1 MNIFVLSSRA
11 LISNVFWDTVFD
23 LENIVLRTCNAQLLV
38 PSARDVFQ
46 WSSTLYPLAGRI
58 VRKAV
63 KSTTGVYNLPLLPP
77 LSDKPNVLLII
88 GIAGPDLE
96 LLSSI
101 PKWRERFDVVIAYI
115 FDSWEPA
122 IYSKNVYH
130 LDHLFVAL
138 PEVIDEL
145 KQSFGIPVSLIPFAA
160 DVLGQGSCQL
170 KRSIDLTSFGRIP
183 SQYDTAFFNKF
194 NQPGS
199 EQIYYKSTP
208 RTEEEFPKLPY
219 EMRRDEPDTR
229 LLFHILRHSKITLA
243 FDTLYPYPGMRQFP
257 YSFITQRWFYGTATG
272 GAVVGKRPTTPLM
285 DELMNWEDATI
296 ELPDDPRKSVEFI
309 NELLQDEVRLN
320 SIYKRNYVESLA
332 RHDCRHRIQSM
343 LEAVKIP
350 LPQRLLEELSQM
362 KMIHEKMVSRV

>member
-11 LISNVFWDTVFD
+11 LSSTVSWDPVFE
-23 LENIVLRTCNAQLLV
+23 LENIVVRTCNAQLLA
-38 PSARDVFQ
+38 PSARDVIQ
-46 WSSTLYPLAGRI
+46 WSSTLDPLADKI
-58 VRKAV
+58 VRKVV
-63 KSTTGVYNLPLLPP
+63 KSTTGFYKLSPLPE
-77 LSDKPNVLLII
+77 LSDKPNVLLMI
-88 GIAGPDLE
+88 GISGANLE

-115 FDSWEPA
+115 FDSWAPE

-145 KQSFGIPVSLIPFAA
+145 KQRFGIPVSLIPFAA
-160 DVLGQGSCQL
+160 DVLTQGSCQL

-183 SQYDTAFFNKF
+183 SQYDTVFCNKF

-208 RTEEEFPKLPY
+208 RTGEQFPKLPY
-219 EMRRDEPDTR
+219 EMRKDESDTQM
-229 LLFHILRHSKITLA
+229 LFHILRHSKLTLA
-243 FDTLYPYPGMRQFP
+243 FDTLYPGMRQFP
-257 YSFITQRWFYGTATG
+257 YSFITLRWFYGTATG

-285 DELMNWEDATI
+285 NELLNWEDATI
-296 ELPDDPRKSVEFI
+296 ELPDDPQKSVEFI
-309 NELLQDEVRLN
+309 NELLLDEVRLN

-332 RHDCRHRIQSM
+332 RHDWRHRIQSM

-350 LPQRLLEELSQM
+350 LPQGLLKELSQM
-362 KMIHEKMVSRV
+362 KMIHDKMVGRF

>member
-11 LISNVFWDTVFD
+11 LISSVSWDPVFE
-23 LENIVLRTCNAQLLV
+23 LENIVVRTCHAQLLA
-38 PSARDVFQ
+38 PSARHAIQ
-46 WSSTLYPLAGRI
+46 WSSTLYPLARRI
-58 VRKAV
+58 VRQAV
-63 KSTTGVYNLPLLPP
+63 KSTTGLYNLPLLPQ
-77 LSDKPNVLLII
+77 LSDKPNVLLRIC
-88 GIAGPDLE
+88 IAGDELE

-115 FDSWEPA
+115 FDSWDPA
-122 IYSKNVYH
+122 IYSNNVYH

-138 PEVIDEL
+138 PEIIDEL

-160 DVLGQGSCQL
+160 DVLAQGSCQL

-183 SQYDTAFFNKF
+183 SHYDTVFRNKF
-194 NQPGS
+194 NKPGS

-219 EMRRDEPDTR
+219 EMRRDEPDT
-229 LLFHILRHSKITLA
+229 LQLFHILRHSKLTLA
-243 FDTLYPYPGMRQFP
+243 FDPLYPGMRRFP
-257 YSFITQRWFYGTATG
+257 YSFITLRWFYGTATG

-296 ELPDDPRKSVEFI
+296 ELPDDPQKSAEFI

-332 RHDCRHRIQSM
+332 RHDWRHRIQSM
-343 LEAVKIP
+343 LQAVKIP
-350 LPQRLLEELSQM
+350 LPQGLLRELSQM
-362 KMIHEKMVSRV
+362 KMIHEKMVSRF

>member
-23 LENIVLRTCNAQLLV
+23 LENIVVRTCNAQLLV

-46 WSSTLYPLAGRI
+46 WSYTLYPLAGRI

-63 KSTTGVYNLPLLPP
+63 KSTTGVYNLPLLPQ
-77 LSDKPNVLLII
+77 LSDKPNVLLMI
-88 GIAGPDLE
+88 GISGADLE

-101 PKWRERFDVVIAYI
+101 PKWRERFDVVIAYL

-122 IYSKNVYH
+122 IYSKNVSH
-130 LDHLFVAL
+130 LDHLFVGI
-138 PEVIDEL
+138 PEIIDEL
-145 KQSFGIPVSLIPFAA
+145 KQSFGIPVSLLPFAT
-160 DVLGQGSCQL
+160 DVLVQGSCQL
-170 KRSIDLTSFGRIP
+170 KRSIDLTSFGRTP
-183 SQYDTAFFNKF
+183 SQYDTVFSNKF

-208 RTEEEFPKLPY
+208 RAEEQFPKLPY
-219 EMRRDEPDTR
+219 EMRRDEPDSR
-229 LLFHILRHSKITLA
+229 LLFHILRHSKLTLA
-243 FDTLYPYPGMRQFP
+243 FDTLYSGMRRFP
-257 YSFITQRWFYGTATG
+257 YSVITLRWFYSLATG

-296 ELPDDPRKSVEFI
+296 ELPDDPQKSAEFI

-332 RHDCRHRIQSM
+332 RHDWRHRIQSM

-350 LPQRLLEELSQM
+350 LPQGLREELSQM
-362 KMIHEKMVSRV
+362 KMIHEKMVSRF

>member
-1 MNIFVLSSRA
+1 LYSRRRA
-11 LISNVFWDTVFD
+11 
-23 LENIVLRTCNAQLLV
+23 
-38 PSARDVFQ
+38 
-46 WSSTLYPLAGRI
+46 
-58 VRKAV
+58 
-63 KSTTGVYNLPLLPP
+63 
-77 LSDKPNVLLII
+77 
-88 GIAGPDLE
+88 E

-122 IYSKNVYH
+122 IYSNNVYH

-138 PEVIDEL
+138 PEIIDEL

-160 DVLGQGSCQL
+160 DVLAQGSCQL
-170 KRSIDLTSFGRIP
+170 KRSIDVTSFGRIP
-183 SQYDTAFFNKF
+183 SHYDTVFSNKF

-208 RTEEEFPKLPY
+208 RTEETFPKLPY
-219 EMRRDEPDTR
+219 EMRRDEPDTL
-229 LLFHILRHSKITLA
+229 LLFHILRHSKLTLA
-243 FDTLYPYPGMRQFP
+243 FDPLYPGMRRFP
-257 YSFITQRWFYGTATG
+257 YSFITLRWFYGTATG

-296 ELPDDPRKSVEFI
+296 ELPDDPQKSAKFI

-332 RHDCRHRIQSM
+332 RHDWRHRIQSM

-350 LPQRLLEELSQM
+350 LPQGLL
-362 KMIHEKMVSRV
+362 I

>member
-11 LISNVFWDTVFD
+11 LASSVFCDTVFE
-23 LENIVLRTCNAQLLV
+23 LENIVVRTCNAQLLV

-46 WSSTLYPLAGRI
+46 WSYTLYPLAGRI
-58 VRKAV
+58 LRKAV
-63 KSTTGVYNLPLLPP
+63 KSTTGVYNSPLLPQ
-77 LSDKPNVLLII
+77 LSDKPNVLLVI
-88 GIAGPDLE
+88 GISGADLE

-115 FDSWEPA
+115 LDSWAPE

-130 LDHLFVAL
+130 LDHLFVGI
-138 PEVIDEL
+138 PEIIDEL

-160 DVLGQGSCQL
+160 DVLVQGSCQL

-183 SQYDTAFFNKF
+183 SQYDTVFSNKF

-199 EQIYYKSTP
+199 EQIYYRSTP
-208 RTEEEFPKLPY
+208 RTEEQFPKLPY

-229 LLFHILRHSKITLA
+229 LLFHILRHSKLTLA
-243 FDTLYPYPGMRQFP
+243 FDPLYPYPGMRQFP
-257 YSFITQRWFYGTATG
+257 YSFITLRWFYGTATG
-272 GAVVGKRPTTPLM
+272 GAVVGKRPTTHLM

-296 ELPDDPRKSVEFI
+296 ELPDDPQKSVEFI

-332 RHDCRHRIQSM
+332 RHDWRHRIQSM

-350 LPQRLLEELSQM
+350 LPQGLLEELSQM
-362 KMIHEKMVSRV
+362 KMIHEKMVSRF

>member
-11 LISNVFWDTVFD
+11 LISNVFWDTVFE
-23 LENIVLRTCNAQLLV
+23 LENIVVRTCNAQLLV
-38 PSARDVFQ
+38 PSARNVFQ
-46 WSSTLYPLAGRI
+46 WSYTLYPLVGPI

-63 KSTTGVYNLPLLPP
+63 KSTTGVYNLPLLPQ
-77 LSDKPNVLLII
+77 LSDKPNVLLMI
-88 GIAGPDLE
+88 GISGSDLE

-101 PKWRERFDVVIAYI
+101 PKWRDSFDVVIAYI
-115 FDSWEPA
+115 CDSWEPA

-130 LDHLFVAL
+130 LDHLFVAI
-138 PEVIDEL
+138 PEIIDEL

-160 DVLGQGSCQL
+160 DVLTQGSCQL

-183 SQYDTAFFNKF
+183 SQYDTVFRNKF

-219 EMRRDEPDTR
+219 EMRRDEPDSR

-243 FDTLYPYPGMRQFP
+243 FDTLYPGMRRFP
-257 YSFITQRWFYGTATG
+257 YSVITLRWFYATATG

-296 ELPDDPRKSVEFI
+296 ELPDDPQKSAEFI

-332 RHDCRHRIQSM
+332 RHDWRHRIQSM

-350 LPQRLLEELSQM
+350 LPQGLLEELSQI
-362 KMIHEKMVSRV
+362 KMIHEKMVSRF

>member
-11 LISNVFWDTVFD
+11 LSSTVSWDPVFE
-23 LENIVLRTCNAQLLV
+23 LENIAVQTCKAQLLV
-38 PSARDVFQ
+38 PSARDVIQ
-46 WSSTLYPLAGRI
+46 WSSTLYPLADRI

-63 KSTTGVYNLPLLPP
+63 KSTTGLYNLPLLPQ
-77 LSDKPNVLLII
+77 LSDKPNVLLMM
-88 GIAGPDLE
+88 GICGADLE

-115 FDSWEPA
+115 CDSWAPE

-130 LDHLFVAL
+130 LDHLFVAV
-138 PEVIDEL
+138 PENIDEL

-160 DVLGQGSCQL
+160 DVLVQGSCQL

-183 SQYDTAFFNKF
+183 SQYDTVFSNKF

-208 RTEEEFPKLPY
+208 RTAEEFPKLPY
-219 EMRRDEPDTR
+219 QMRRDEPDTL
-229 LLFHILRHSKITLA
+229 LLFHILRHSKLTLA
-243 FDTLYPYPGMRQFP
+243 FDTLYPGMRQFP
-257 YSFITQRWFYGTATG
+257 YSFITLRWFYGTATG
-272 GAVVGKRPTTPLM
+272 GAIVGKRPTTPLM

-296 ELPDDPRKSVEFI
+296 ELPDDPQKSFEFI

-332 RHDCRHRIQSM
+332 RHDWRHRIQSM

-350 LPQRLLEELSQM
+350 LPQGLLEELSHM
-362 KMIHEKMVSRV
+362 KMIHEKMVSQF

>member
-11 LISNVFWDTVFD
+11 LVSSVSWDPVFE
-23 LENIVLRTCNAQLLV
+23 LENIVVRTCNAQLLV

-58 VRKAV
+58 LRKAV
-63 KSTTGVYNLPLLPP
+63 KSTTGVYNLPLLPQ
-77 LSDKPNVLLII
+77 LSDKPNVLLMI
-88 GIAGPDLE
+88 GISGADLE

-115 FDSWEPA
+115 FDSWAPA

-138 PEVIDEL
+138 PEIIDEL

-160 DVLGQGSCQL
+160 DVLVQGSCQL

-183 SQYDTAFFNKF
+183 SQYDTVFFNKF

-208 RTEEEFPKLPY
+208 RTEELFPKLPY

-229 LLFHILRHSKITLA
+229 LLFHILRHSKLTLA
-243 FDTLYPYPGMRQFP
+243 FDTLYPGMRRFP
-257 YSFITQRWFYGTATG
+257 YSFITLRWFYGTATG
-272 GAVVGKRPTTPLM
+272 GAVVGKRPTTHLM

-296 ELPDDPRKSVEFI
+296 ELPDDPQKSVEFI

-332 RHDCRHRIQSM
+332 RHDWRHRIQSM

-350 LPQRLLEELSQM
+350 LPQGLLEELSQM
-362 KMIHEKMVSRV
+362 KMIHEKMVSRF

>member
-11 LISNVFWDTVFD
+11 LWSTVFWDTVFE

-38 PSARDVFQ
+38 PSARDVIQ

-63 KSTTGVYNLPLLPP
+63 KSTTGLYNLPLLPQ
-77 LSDKPNVLLII
+77 LSDKPNVLLMI
-88 GIAGPDLE
+88 GISGPDLE

-115 FDSWEPA
+115 FDSWAPE

-130 LDHLFVAL
+130 LDHLFVAV
-138 PEVIDEL
+138 PEIIDEL
-145 KQSFGIPVSLIPFAA
+145 KKRFAIPVSLLPFAA
-160 DVLGQGSCQL
+160 DVLVQGSCQL

-183 SQYDTAFFNKF
+183 SQYDTAFSNKF

-208 RTEEEFPKLPY
+208 RIEEEFPKLPY

-229 LLFHILRHSKITLA
+229 LLFHILRHSKLTLA
-243 FDTLYPYPGMRQFP
+243 FDPLYPGMRRFP
-257 YSFITQRWFYGTATG
+257 YSFITLRWFYGTATG
-272 GAVVGKRPTTPLM
+272 GAIVGKRPTTPLM

-296 ELPDDPRKSVEFI
+296 ELPDDPQKSVEFI

-332 RHDCRHRIQSM
+332 RHDWRHRIQSM

-350 LPQRLLEELSQM
+350 LPQGLLEEVSQM
-362 KMIHEKMVSRV
+362 KMIHEKMVSRF

>member
-1 MNIFVLSSRA
+1 
-11 LISNVFWDTVFD
+11 
-23 LENIVLRTCNAQLLV
+23 LV
-38 PSARDVFQ
+38 PSARDVIQ
-46 WSSTLYPLAGRI
+46 WSSTLYPLADRI

-63 KSTTGVYNLPLLPP
+63 KSTTGLYNLPLLPQ
-77 LSDKPNVLLII
+77 LSDKPNVLLMI
-88 GIAGPDLE
+88 GIAGADLE

-115 FDSWEPA
+115 FDSWVPE

-138 PEVIDEL
+138 PEIIDEL
-145 KQSFGIPVSLIPFAA
+145 KKRFGILVSLISCAA
-160 DVLGQGSCQL
+160 DVLAQGSCQL
-170 KRSIDLTSFGRIP
+170 KRSIDLTSFRRIP
-183 SQYDTAFFNKF
+183 SQYDTVFFNKF

-208 RTEEEFPKLPY
+208 RTAEEFPKLPY

-243 FDTLYPYPGMRQFP
+243 FDTLYPGMRRFP

-272 GAVVGKRPTTPLM
+272 GALFGKRPTAPLM

-296 ELPDDPRKSVEFI
+296 ELPDDPQKSVEFI

-320 SIYKRNYVESLA
+320 SLYKRNYVESLA
-332 RHDCRHRIQSM
+332 RHDWRHRIQSM
-343 LEAVKIP
+343 LESVKIP
-350 LPQRLLEELSQM
+350 LTQGLLEELSQM
-362 KMIHEKMVSRV
+362 KMIHEKMVSRF

>member
-1 MNIFVLSSRA
+1 MNIFVLSSRG
-11 LISNVFWDTVFD
+11 LISSVFWDALFE
-23 LENIVLRTCNAQLLV
+23 LENIVVRTCNAQLLV

-46 WSSTLYPLAGRI
+46 WSYTLYPLAGRI
-58 VRKAV
+58 LRKAV
-63 KSTTGVYNLPLLPP
+63 KSTTGVYNLPLLPQ
-77 LSDKPNVLLII
+77 LSDKPNVLLVI
-88 GIAGPDLE
+88 GVSGADLE

-122 IYSKNVYH
+122 IYSKNVSH
-130 LDHLFVAL
+130 LDHLFVGI
-138 PEVIDEL
+138 PEIIDEL
-145 KQSFGIPVSLIPFAA
+145 KQNFGIPVSLMPFAA
-160 DVLGQGSCQL
+160 DVLAQGSCQL

-183 SQYDTAFFNKF
+183 SQYDTVFCNKF

-208 RTEEEFPKLPY
+208 RTEEQFPKLPY

-229 LLFHILRHSKITLA
+229 LLFHILRHSKLTLA
-243 FDTLYPYPGMRQFP
+243 FDPLYPGMRRFP
-257 YSFITQRWFYGTATG
+257 YSVITLRWFYGTATG

-296 ELPDDPRKSVEFI
+296 ELPDDPQKSVEFI

-320 SIYKRNYVESLA
+320 SIYKRNYLESLA
-332 RHDCRHRIQSM
+332 RHDWRHRIQSM
-343 LEAVKIP
+343 LEAVEIP
-350 LPQRLLEELSQM
+350 LPQGLLEELSQM
-362 KMIHEKMVSRV
+362 KMIHEKMVSRF

>member
-11 LISNVFWDTVFD
+11 LGSSVFWDTVFE
-23 LENIVLRTCNAQLLV
+23 LENIVVRTCNAQLLV

-46 WSSTLYPLAGRI
+46 WSYTLYPLAGRI

-63 KSTTGVYNLPLLPP
+63 KSTTGVYNLPLLPQ
-77 LSDKPNVLLII
+77 LSDKPNVLLMI
-88 GIAGPDLE
+88 GISGSDLE

-115 FDSWEPA
+115 FDSWAAE
-122 IYSKNVYH
+122 IYSKNVSH
-130 LDHLFVAL
+130 LDHLFVGI
-138 PEVIDEL
+138 PEIIDEL

-160 DVLGQGSCQL
+160 DVLVQGSGQL

-183 SQYDTAFFNKF
+183 SQYDTVFSNKF

-199 EQIYYKSTP
+199 EQIYYRSTP
-208 RTEEEFPKLPY
+208 RTQELFPKLPY
-219 EMRRDEPDTR
+219 EMRRDEPDAR
-229 LLFHILRHSKITLA
+229 LLFHILRHSKLTLA
-243 FDTLYPYPGMRQFP
+243 FDTLYPGMRQFP
-257 YSFITQRWFYGTATG
+257 YSIITLRWFYATATG
-272 GAVVGKRPTTPLM
+272 CAVVGKRPTTPLM

-296 ELPDDPRKSVEFI
+296 ELPDDPQKSVEFI

-332 RHDCRHRIQSM
+332 RHDWRHRIQSM

-350 LPQRLLEELSQM
+350 LPQGLLEELSQI
-362 KMIHEKMVSRV
+362 KMIHEKMVSRF